1 MLRTVK
7 SRETATSM
15 SRLVDRVRH
24 GARATESSR
33 APGPPSVKMPNE
45 FAKNRTYYL
54 MMLPALIVVILFSYA
69 PLPGII
75 LAFKNYDF
83 SKGIFGS
90 PWNGLRNFRF
100 FFNTDNWSRTTFNT
114 VWINFNNTLWET
126 VIAVSFAIFLNEIRK
141 PFFKRVFQVL
151 IFLPYFFSAVIIG
164 RFVYMFFNVDYG
176 IVNQLI
182 TLFGG
187 MPVAWYMEPQ
197 HWVKILVTASVWK
210 YAGYSVIIYLAT
222 LASIDAELFEAANMD
237 GANRFQQIGRILLPL
252 MVPTIIILNLLSIGR
267 FFFGNFQLIYAVT
280 GNYGLLLPTTD
291 IIETFI
297 YRSVK
302 GSGGLGGGG
311 GDFGQLTAVG
321 LYQSVVGMILV
332 LGSNLLV
339 RRYNPDAAL
348 F

>member
-1 MLRTVK
+1 MKKRNELIRNK
-7 SRETATSM
+7 S
-15 SRLVDRVRH
+15 
-24 GARATESSR
+24 
-33 APGPPSVKMPNE
+33 
-45 FAKNRTYYL
+45 YYL
-54 MMLPALIVVILFSYA
+54 MMLPALLVFVLFAYA

-83 SKGIFGS
+83 EKGIFGS

-100 FFNTDNWSRTTFNT
+100 FFYTDNWSRTTFNT

-126 VIAVSFAIFLNEIRK
+126 VIAVAFAIFLNELRNR
-141 PFFKRVFQVL
+141 FFKRAFQIL

-176 IVNQLI
+176 IVNQVI
-182 TLFGG
+182 KAFGG
-187 MPVAWYMEPQ
+187 APVAWYMEPK

-222 LASIDAELFEAANMD
+222 IASIDTELFEAASID
-237 GANRFQQIGRILLPL
+237 GASRFRQIWHLLLPL

-280 GNYGLLLPTTD
+280 GDYGLLLPKTD

-302 GSGGLGGGG
+302 GSGGYGGGG
-311 GDFGQLTAVG
+311 GDFGALTAVG

-339 RRYNPDAAL
+339 RRYNREAAL